1 MFQSH
6 YRRGILNLK
15 LAAAWLLLG
24 LGAPAVLAQKV
35 DAEDLV
41 YESLDAQLKNYG
53 LYVQQRMTSY
63 GMMHLVFTNDPKRGV
78 FVNVVYPT
86 IPAGITSYDSKTTLK
101 TYYPRDNVVKIQT
114 SPTKFRPNSRDRIRL
129 IMRNYTPRV
138 ISEKEK
144 IADRPVYTLI
154 LTPKYEQVG
163 SRYLYLDQEKGVPLK
178 HVLITPDGEQR
189 VLVNTLK
196 VDYEPGSRP
205 RSFDIGAP
213 EDARV
218 ENVWGPER
226 FTSAKSAARQVGFE
240 PSLPSRLP
248 FGFVIEDKQI
258 VGQEEKPF
266 VGIRI
271 SDGMWSMTVY
281 QWSNK
286 LFGGKA
292 PANLVAQEFD
302 PVGVSYAL
310 ESEAPTSLGRDIL
323 KFFRLR

>member
-1 MFQSH
+1 MFQSQ
-6 YRRGILNLK
+6 YRRGILNLR

-24 LGAPAVLAQKV
+24 LGASAVLAAAP

-41 YESLDAQLKNYG
+41 YESLDAQLENYG

-63 GMMHLVFTNDPKRGV
+63 GTMHLIFTNDPRRGV

-86 IPAGITSYDSKTTLK
+86 IPAGITSHDSKTTLK

-114 SPTKFRPNSRDRIRL
+114 SPTKFRPNSRDRFRL
-129 IMRNYTPRV
+129 ILRNYTPKV
-138 ISEKEK
+138 ISEKEA
-144 IADRPVYTLI
+144 IAERPVYTVL
-154 LTPKYEQVG
+154 LTAKHKEAG
-163 SRYLYLDQEKGVPLK
+163 SRFLYLDKEKKVPLK
-178 HVLITPDGEQR
+178 HTLIMPDGEHR

-196 VDYEPGSRP
+196 VDYEPSSRP
-205 RSFDIGAP
+205 QSFDIGAP

-218 ENVWGPER
+218 ERVWGPER
-226 FTSAKSAARQVGFE
+226 FTSVKTAAKEVGFE

-248 FGFVIEDKQI
+248 YGFVIEDKQL
-258 VGQEEKPF
+258 VGQKEMPF

-286 LFGGKA
+286 VFGGKS
-292 PANLVAQEFD
+292 PPNLVAQEFD
-302 PVGVSYAL
+302 PIGVSYAL